1 MRMYLAD
8 MHTHTQISP
17 DSGARLVDM
26 ARAAAAAGLD
36 ELYVTDHCDL
46 LDGEGRFAPDFD
58 WPAALAQ
65 MAQAREGLTG
75 RLQLRLGLELGSA
88 PFDPAAARAVLTGAG
103 EALDFV
109 LGSLHNWVG
118 AEENIDFYYTDFS
131 GNPARCRR
139 ALENALDSTWALVTD
154 CPDCYDSLAHIVY
167 PLRYMA
173 RDGQALS
180 LADYEERVRDIF
192 TQVART
198 DHALEV
204 NTNRGRTWRS
214 GRRYWAGSGTAGAGM
229 SPSGSDAHRP
239 QDVAAGIREGTE
251 LVRQA
256 GFAGVTTYV
265 RRRPVIHPF

>member
-1 MRMYLAD
+1 
-8 MHTHTQISP
+8 MHACPEP
-17 DSGARLVDM
+17 DVPYDAPRRSRSARRRRKRRSLLPKLF
-26 ARAAAAAGLD
+26 AAGVLLGAAIFFLPRIYNGLWPGHD
-36 ELYVTDHCDL
+36 IPQSLTNELQTLAESRPEAQPL
-46 LDGEGRFAPDFD
+46 LDHPGRYPE
-58 WPAALAQ
+58 AL
-65 MAQAREGLTG
+65 
-75 RLQLRLGLELGSA
+75 LEL
-88 PFDPAAARAVLTGAG
+88 AVRNP

-131 GNPARCRR
+131 GGLAQCRR

-204 NTNRGRTWRS
+204 NTNRGQDLEVWPQVLGWFRDCG
-214 GRRYWAGSGTAGAGM
+214 GRYVTI
-229 SPSGSDAHRP
+229 GSDAHRP